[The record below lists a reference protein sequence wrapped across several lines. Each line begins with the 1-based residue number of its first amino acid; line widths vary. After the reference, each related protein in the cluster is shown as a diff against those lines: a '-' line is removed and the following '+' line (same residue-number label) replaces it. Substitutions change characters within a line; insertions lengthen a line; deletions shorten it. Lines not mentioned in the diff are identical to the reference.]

1 MKTPHVNL
9 GAPTTRTPYAFWLV
23 LIVFLMSLAI
33 SVLTP
38 SFQSPDEDAHLKR
51 AYLLGHGHIW
61 LSNVPGQSTGG
72 LVDQGLITYMQK
84 FERLPFH
91 GEQKLSAN
99 DLYEAKQIEWAKSSA
114 FTSTAGISYYFPLI
128 YTPQAIGI
136 RIGEILGLAIDHSYQ
151 FAKLSALIAACA
163 FLFWALS
170 LYGFSALTLGLF
182 ILPMSLFQMGSAS
195 LDGVAHSI
203 CFVVLAIY
211 LRMNQA
217 KSSSPKWMAFTL
229 CILIA
234 LLTTSRMHLMP
245 LLLLPFLAYRLTRQK
260 TYLWGGIA
268 AIGFT
273 IIWILLTMKFVVD
286 LRVVTS
292 LKGAGLIAYY
302 ATHPLDLFQ
311 VFFNTFTSVNTLKSY
326 ATAFIGV
333 LGWLD
338 ASFPK
343 VHYAILGVLLG
354 FLALASISLRPK
366 TITPSVQATFV
377 ICALGSVAIIFLSLL
392 VQWTP
397 HPATIILGVQGRYFF
412 GPALL
417 LSIAFTNP
425 IRADNSSRQ
434 FLSSTVLVALASCS
448 LIFTSSL
455 LLQRYYLT
463 PEQPTSEAFTLG
475 WSKPLS
481 ANESVPI
488 VFSAYQ
494 TKTPA
499 KLQGISIYIDPP
511 TGNGKVQ
518 LELLSSAGSR
528 QIASFNYSTNT
539 KAGYMPLPI
548 PSDAYTTGKLVVAQG
563 EGLKIKTVRS
573 SDGIQ
578 RACIIYELSD
588 GSRRYTPGCP

>member
-1 MKTPHVNL
+1 MTTPHVNL
-9 GAPTTRTPYAFWLV
+9 GTLTSRTPYAFWLV

-72 LVDQGLITYMQK
+72 LVDQGLITYIQK

-99 DLYEAKQIEWAKSSA
+99 DLYEAKQIEWSKSSA

-136 RIGEILGLAIDHSYQ
+136 RIGETLGLTVDRSYQ
-151 FAKLSALIAACA
+151 LAKLSALIAACA
-163 FLFWALS
+163 LLFWALS
-170 LYGFSALTLGLF
+170 LYSFSALTLGLF

-195 LDGVAHSI
+195 LDGVAHAI

-211 LRMNQA
+211 LRINQM
-217 KSSSPKWMAFTL
+217 KSSSPKWMAYTL

-245 LLLLPFLAYRLTRQK
+245 LLLLLFLAYRLTRQK

-311 VFFNTFTSVNTLKSY
+311 VFFNTFTSISTLKSY

-338 ASFPK
+338 ASLPK
-343 VHYAILGVLLG
+343 VQYAILGALLG
-354 FLALASISLRPK
+354 LLAFASFSWRPK

-412 GPALL
+412 GPVLL
-417 LSIAFTNP
+417 LSIAFTKP
-425 IRADNSSRQ
+425 ISANNSSRQ
-434 FLSSTVLVALASCS
+434 FLSSTVLVALTSCS

-455 LLQRYYLT
+455 LLQRYYLM
-463 PEQPTSEAFTLG
+463 PEQPTSEALTLG
-475 WSKPLS
+475 LSKPLS
-481 ANESVPI
+481 ANESIPI

-511 TGNGKVQ
+511 TGNGKAQ
-518 LELLSSAGSR
+518 LELSSSTGSSL
-528 QIASFNYSTNT
+528 IVAFNYSADT
-539 KAGYMPLPI
+539 KAGYIPLPI
-548 PSDAYTTGKLVVAQG
+548 PSDTYTTGKLIAVQG
-563 EGLKIKTVRS
+563 EGLKFKTVRS

-588 GSRRYTPGCP
+588 GSRRYTAGCP

>member
-1 MKTPHVNL
+1 
-9 GAPTTRTPYAFWLV
+9 
-23 LIVFLMSLAI
+23 
-33 SVLTP
+33 
-38 SFQSPDEDAHLKR
+38 
-51 AYLLGHGHIW
+51 
-61 LSNVPGQSTGG
+61 
-72 LVDQGLITYMQK
+72 
-84 FERLPFH
+84 
-91 GEQKLSAN
+91 
-99 DLYEAKQIEWAKSSA
+99 
-114 FTSTAGISYYFPLI
+114 
-128 YTPQAIGI
+128 
-136 RIGEILGLAIDHSYQ
+136 
-151 FAKLSALIAACA
+151 
-163 FLFWALS
+163 
-170 LYGFSALTLGLF
+170 
-182 ILPMSLFQMGSAS
+182 MSLFQMGSAS
-195 LDGVAHSI
+195 LDGVAHAI

-211 LRMNQA
+211 LRINQA

-234 LLTTSRMHLMP
+234 LLTTSRIHLMP
-245 LLLLPFLAYRLTRQK
+245 LLLLLLLAYRLTRQK

-311 VFFNTFTSVNTLKSY
+311 VFFNTFTSISTLKSY

-338 ASFPK
+338 TSFPK
-343 VHYAILGVLLG
+343 VQYAILGALLG
-354 FLALASISLRPK
+354 LLALPSFSWRPK
-366 TITPSVQATFV
+366 TIYPSVQATFV
-377 ICALGSVAIIFLSLL
+377 ICTLGSVAIIFLSLL

-425 IRADNSSRQ
+425 IRAENSSRQ
-434 FLSSTVLVALASCS
+434 FLSSAFLVALASCS
-448 LIFTSSL
+448 LVFTSGL
-455 LLQRYYLT
+455 LLQRYYLM

-475 WSKPLS
+475 LSKSLS
-481 ANESVPI
+481 ANESIPI

-499 KLQGISIYIDPP
+499 KLQGVSIYIDPP
-511 TGNGKVQ
+511 TGNGKAQ
-518 LELLSSAGSR
+518 LELLSSTGSH
-528 QIASFNYSTNT
+528 QVASFNYSADT
-539 KAGYMPLPI
+539 KASYIPLPI
-548 PSDAYTTGKLVVAQG
+548 PSDTYTTGKLVAVQG